1 MFSVT
6 SNSRNLFVYMYIN
19 LVPNTLVMLE
29 YSLTALGVLSS
40 CPVTCCSGNVD
51 VVVNTV
57 V

>member
-40 CPVTCCSGNVD
+40 CSVTCCSGNVD